1 MAINTLEMGFFD
13 DLLRGGGRVLK
24 TPEQVA
30 EELKFHIQKELDA
43 QLVQSPFTVDELPLD
58 SFQRQNTLQ
67 TDNDDGQ
74 NDPNNTATQSLS
86 PPPRGPL
93 RKIKQWLG

>member
-13 DLLRGGGRVLK
+13 DLVRGGSRVLK

-30 EELKFHIQKELDA
+30 EEFKFHIQKELDA
-43 QLVQSPFTVDELPLD
+43 QLVQSPFTVDDIPID
-58 SFQRQNTLQ
+58 SFQRQNTPQ
-67 TDNDDGQ
+67 TDNDDDQ
-74 NDPNNTATQSLS
+74 NGSNNTATKPLP
-86 PPPRGPL
+86 PPPRVPL